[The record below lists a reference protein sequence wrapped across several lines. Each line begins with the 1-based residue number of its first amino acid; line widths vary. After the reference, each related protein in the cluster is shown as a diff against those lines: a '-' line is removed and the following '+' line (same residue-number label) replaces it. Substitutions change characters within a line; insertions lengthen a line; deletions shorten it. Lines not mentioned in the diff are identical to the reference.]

1 MAMID
6 TAHKAPFGAISI
18 HRATAWA
25 YSVAES
31 FSTWRARQRTEE
43 ELLKLSRAQLDDIG
57 IALGDVIQD
66 RPTLL
71 DRAVVWFKDRRDAA
85 RTARMLESLPA
96 RHLEDIGL
104 TQADVADYNRSARFF

>member
-18 HRATAWA
+18 HRATAWFFSA
-25 YSVAES
+25 AES
-31 FSTWRARQRTEE
+31 FSTWRARQRTEA
-43 ELLKLSRAQLDDIG
+43 ELLSLSRTQLDDIG

-66 RPTLL
+66 KPTLL
-71 DRAVVWFKDRRDAA
+71 DRAVIWFRDRRDAA
-85 RTARMLESLPA
+85 RTAQMLETLST

-104 TQADVADYNRSARFF
+104 TQADVADLRRQARVL